1 MDIIIREVKKEDKEA
16 INDLF
21 EKLLSNHGCNYGIGH
36 GYPDYIYNKIFDEEQ
51 SYNAF
56 VAALLNKDKKEI
68 KTVGYIMLELNKRDR
83 HSFIQGLFI
92 EEEYRKQ
99 GIAKRLVNEVEKY
112 SKGLGFNSIT
122 AEARQDVFIDFYRN
136 LGYSIKSRKN
146 DATYWIF
153 KALER
158 ERKQDDELEL

>member
-1 MDIIIREVKKEDKEA
+1 MEIVIREVKKEDKEA

-36 GYPDYIYNKIFDEEQ
+36 GYPDYIYDKIFGKEQ
-51 SYNAF
+51 SYNAL
-56 VAALLNKDKKEI
+56 VASLVNKSGEEI

-112 SKGLGFNSIT
+112 SKGLDFNSIT
-122 AEARQDVFIDFYRN
+122 AEARQEVFIDFYRN

>member
-1 MDIIIREVKKEDKEA
+1 MDIIIREVKEEDKEI

-21 EKLLSNHGCNYGIGH
+21 EKLLSNHRCNYGIGH
-36 GYPDYIYNKIFDEEQ
+36 GYPDYIYNEIFSQEQ

-56 VAALLNKDKKEI
+56 VASLLNKDREEI
-68 KTVGYIMLELNKRDR
+68 RTVGYIMLELNKKDR

-99 GIAKRLVNEVEKY
+99 GIAKRLVDEAERY
-112 SKGLGFNSIT
+112 SKELGFNSIT

-136 LGYSIKSRKN
+136 LGYSIKSKKN
-146 DATYWIF
+146 SATYWIF
-153 KALER
+153 KMLER

>member
-1 MDIIIREVKKEDKEA
+1 MEIVIREVKKEDKEA

-36 GYPDYIYNKIFDEEQ
+36 GYPDYIYNKIFDKEQ
-51 SYNAF
+51 TYNAF
-56 VAALLNKDKKEI
+56 VALLLNKDKKEI

-112 SKGLGFNSIT
+112 SKGLDFNSIT
-122 AEARQDVFIDFYRN
+122 AEAIQDVFIDFYRN

>member
-56 VAALLNKDKKEI
+56 VASLLNKDKKEI

-112 SKGLGFNSIT
+112 SKGLGFNAIT

>member
-1 MDIIIREVKKEDKEA
+1 MEIVIREVKKEDKEA

-36 GYPDYIYNKIFDEEQ
+36 GYYIYNKIFDKEQ
-51 SYNAF
+51 TYNAF
-56 VAALLNKDKKEI
+56 VALLLNKDKKEI

-112 SKGLGFNSIT
+112 SKGLDFNSIT